1 NFRDWI
7 SQLYHFYISGKIYYT
22 AARVENVKTY
32 DNFKH
37 LFYLAYY
44 HKGKIRHERLQFNIQ
59 IPEILVPFLKLA
71 GYSWP
76 TARAG
81 DIILITVSEVDLLSV
96 GFYRSYH
103 LEAILMI
110 LVLAIIAG
118 LLYTAIKSAITLTM
132 RAFNKNILYWPINIF
147 AFIVFCAAL
156 TFMNLDGKALAGFGA
171 KSAIERLPGQIVT
184 VYPPTVTPSLTP
196 LPTETP
202 MPTIP
207 PSPQPPPQPPPQPQP
222 QPQPQ
227 ETPTAEPEFTAT
239 PRPQNTATPVPPEIV
254 FLPLPVNP
262 ISTSA
267 PTPTHTSAPTPI
279 AAPIITYI
287 VELNNIVPTVYP
299 RTGLTIEVKVCEG
312 ERGQTRCQADNPPLH
327 NALVQYTDAE
337 ENIQFAV
344 TDDSGKANLRNVKPR
359 TVVIAQAIGYTG
371 QIPGYVPADSNKT
384 LDIIMIKEPIESY
397 GGIWFVPLIPFLLIA
412 LLLIVVIFLSY
423 MIYINN
429 SRLSNFLRYAFMA
442 VSSMIP
448 AHNEMLLMLR
458 FANLFNLYGVKI
470 KNIYEIQLRYFSDKG
485 CILTILGDD
494 GNYILASDGAY
505 KEYYHDIT
513 PKGVKKLTG
522 LASYELSL
530 AWNEMIR
537 LKHIQSPITMIG
549 AWYLFKEDNRAK
561 PQKQHP

>member
-1 NFRDWI
+1 VVLGTPLLASATTPIRW
-7 SQLYHFYISGKIYYT
+7 
-22 AARVENVKTY
+22 VPENGWYGEVFPVSTGPGVANADGDRGRGVY
-32 DNFKH
+32 F
-37 LFYLAYY
+37 
-44 HKGKIRHERLQFNIQ
+44 ETQ
-59 IPEILVPFLKLA
+59 
-71 GYSWP
+71 
-76 TARAG
+76 G
-81 DIILITVSEVDLLSV
+81 DIAVLTVMT
-96 GFYRSYH
+96 Y
-103 LEAILMI
+103 EADGRPVMLY
-110 LVLAIIAG
+110 AAG
-118 LLYTAIKSAITLTM
+118 PMRYAGQCGGTDVTLTTQY
-132 RAFNKNILYWPINIF
+132 RACLDADLFRVSGGVPLWQRGTANAPPRL
-147 AFIVFCAAL
+147 AERVAL
-156 TFMNLDGKALAGFGA
+156 LRRLRGA
-171 KSAIERLPGQIVT
+171 Q
-184 VYPPTVTPSLTP
+184 
-196 LPTETP
+196 
-202 MPTIP
+202 
-207 PSPQPPPQPPPQPQP
+207 PQPQP